1 MVSAGGAH
9 AFSPCGSGLKP
20 KKCHGRSGNSGGGK
34 AGETPCTLLNQG
46 WKVRHWEKLQ
56 AAHGAQRHFIGKKGF
71 LWERLSASI
80 VAAGKPLPQKM
91 TRLT

>member
-1 MVSAGGAH
+1 MYKMCDQRTDRFAQASTIYGTKLAGSETVAT
-9 AFSPCGSGLKP
+9 AKRVNSP
-20 KKCHGRSGNSGGGK
+20 H
-34 AGETPCTLLNQG
+34 TLLNPG
-46 WKVRHWEKLQ
+46 LKVRPWKKLQ

-91 TRLT
+91 SQLT